1 MIPEVEVLLHVD
13 DVVQIVFVFL
23 LYDLQDLQ
31 FNKSLVVKP
40 ARTVKKK
47 RFLKAFVYPLHS
59 MKCLLHD
66 Y

>member
-31 FNKSLVVKP
+31 FHKSLVVKP
-40 ARTVKKK
+40 ARTAKKK
-47 RFLKAFVYPLHS
+47 WFLKAFVCPLHS